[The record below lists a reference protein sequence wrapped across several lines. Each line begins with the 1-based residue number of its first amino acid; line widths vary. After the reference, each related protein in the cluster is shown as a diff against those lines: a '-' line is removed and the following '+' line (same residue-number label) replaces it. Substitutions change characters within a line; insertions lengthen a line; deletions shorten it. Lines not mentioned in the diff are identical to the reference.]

1 MSEHI
6 PVLLDEAIESL
17 SIKQDGTYVDCT
29 TGRGGHSSEILK
41 RIPKG
46 RLICFDQDEEAIRQ
60 SKPRL
65 EAIGSNVTFVKA
77 NFKDLKAE
85 LAALGIHEVDGIL
98 ADLGVSSPQFDEGER
113 GFSYQHDGPL
123 DMRMDLDNP
132 LTAKEVVNAYSL
144 QELTRIFRDYGE
156 DKDAYGVARAIVKA
170 RENHPIE
177 TTLELVSIIKSG
189 KPFHSLAKKGH
200 PAKQIFQALRI
211 EVNHEEEAL
220 QALLEDGPSLLK
232 QDGRLA
238 IITFMSLDDRLVKN
252 RFKELSVVEGSRE
265 DVNLLPSQIEEKPF
279 ALYSKKPI
287 APSEAELQANHR
299 AASAKLRTLIKK

>member
-6 PVLLDEAIESL
+6 PVLLKETIDSLAIKPSG
-17 SIKQDGTYVDCT
+17 IYVDCT

-41 RIPKG
+41 RIPTGK
-46 RLICFDQDEEAIRQ
+46 LFCFDQDEEAIKQ
-60 SKPRL
+60 SRPRL
-65 EAIGSNVTFVKA
+65 EAIGKNVTFIKA

-85 LAALGIHEVDGIL
+85 LARRGIQEVDGIL

-132 LTAKEVVNAYSL
+132 LTAKEVVNTYAL
-144 QELTRIFRDYGE
+144 LELTNIFREFGE
-156 DKDAYGVARAIVKA
+156 DKDAYGVAKAILKARAIK
-170 RENHPIE
+170 PIE
-177 TTLELVSIIKSG
+177 TTFELVDIIKSG

-232 QDGRLA
+232 KDGRLA

-265 DVNLLPSQIEEKPF
+265 DVNLLPDQIEEKPF
-279 ALYSKKPI
+279 TLYSRKPI
-287 APSEAELQANHR
+287 APSLEELDRNHR

>member
-144 QELTRIFRDYGE
+144 QDLTRIFRDYGE

-170 RENHPIE
+170 RDIHPIE
-177 TTLELVSIIKSG
+177 TTLELVDIIKSG

-287 APSEAELQANHR
+287 APSEAELHANHR